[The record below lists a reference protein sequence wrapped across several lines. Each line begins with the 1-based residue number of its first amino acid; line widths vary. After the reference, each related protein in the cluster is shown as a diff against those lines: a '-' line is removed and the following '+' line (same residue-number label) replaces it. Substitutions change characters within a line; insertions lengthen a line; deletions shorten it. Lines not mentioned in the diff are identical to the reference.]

1 MAVYSLTSLT
11 YVSSA
16 TEAFTSRGLATLLAR
31 ARENNARIGITG
43 MLLYKEGNFMQVL
56 EGPPA
61 VVRRQF
67 LAIRLDYRH
76 RGLTTLLEESVESRR
91 FSEWSMAF
99 WNLSTANAITVPGYS
114 DFINT
119 TLTAG
124 EFESEPSR
132 AEKLL
137 LTFRNSLSLSGTAD
151 YALNAL

>member
-16 TEAFTSRGLATLLAR
+16 TEAFTTRDLPTLLAR
-31 ARENNARIGITG
+31 ARENNVRIGITG
-43 MLLYKEGNFMQVL
+43 MLLYKDGNFMQVL

-76 RGLTTLLEESVESRR
+76 RGLITLLEESVESRQ

-99 WNLSTANAITVPGYS
+99 WNLSTADGITVPGYS
-114 DFINT
+114 DFMNVS
-119 TLTAG
+119 LTG
-124 EFESEPSR
+124 PEFESDPSR
-132 AEKLL
+132 AQRLL
-137 LTFRNSLSLSGTAD
+137 LTFRNCL
-151 YALNAL
+151 